1 MAPVRPGRD
10 EAEAPPP
17 GITPSTVSEYR
28 PPPRVSG
35 FLDPDDPVLFPRLTP
50 AQIEELAA
58 RGETVSL
65 SPGDVLFEQ
74 AQRDTP
80 FFVVL
85 EGAIDVIDRQPDGD
99 RYFTQCHP
107 GTFAADIS
115 MFTGEPTLARGVIA
129 EESSIL
135 VLPPDELRAVVAG
148 STELGDLLL
157 RTMITRREWLKGEGY
172 GYELLIGRRSSSEA
186 FAIREL
192 LERNLVPFSWHD
204 IGTDAE
210 SQALLERLGIAPSE
224 SPVLVRT
231 HNVLRCP
238 TVTQV
243 ADELGLRAQVDQ
255 RTFDV
260 VVLGAGPAGLATA
273 VYASSEGLTTLV
285 IERFAPGGQAGTS
298 ARIENYLGFPT
309 GLSGSELT
317 QRATLQARKFGA
329 VISSAHEG
337 CRLPEP
343 TTDGLWHLVLGDG
356 QQVRACCVVLA
367 TGADYRRLRAEG
379 AERFEGRALY
389 YAATHLE
396 ALQASGEDVIV
407 VGGGNSAGQATV
419 NLAAYARR
427 IYLVVR
433 RSLAATMS
441 RYLID
446 RIEAAENVEVC
457 EGFEVKALHGD
468 DELEAV
474 TVLGRDTNERRLEA
488 KAVYAMIGASPRTAD
503 VVGLVGLDEKGFI
516 VTGDDARH
524 HESFAAHRNGDDR
537 PPLLLETTRRNLFAV
552 GDVRCGSTKRV
563 ASAVGDGALVVR
575 SIHEALGA
583 GSGHRTPGPAGDPSV
598 HI

>member
-1 MAPVRPGRD
+1 VWRVRRLD
-10 EAEAPPP
+10 AV
-17 GITPSTVSEYR
+17 VSEYTS
-28 PPPRVSG
+28 PTPVEG
-35 FLDPDDPVLFPRLTP
+35 FLDPDDPTLFPRLTE
-50 AQIEELAA
+50 AQIDELAE
-58 RGETVSL
+58 RGEILTL

-85 EGAIDVIDRQPDGD
+85 SGAIDVIDRQPDGD
-99 RYFTQCHP
+99 HYFTQCQP

-135 VLPPDELRAVVAG
+135 VLPPDELRAIVAS

-157 RTMITRREWLKGEGY
+157 RTMITRREWLKGQGY
-172 GYELLIGRRSSSEA
+172 GYELLIGRRRSGEA

-204 IGTDAE
+204 IDTDDE
-210 SQALLERLGIAPSE
+210 SRALLERLGIGLE
-224 SPVLVRT
+224 ECPVLVRT
-231 HNVLRCP
+231 HNVLRSP

-243 ADELGLRAQVDQ
+243 ADELGLRVHVDG

-329 VISSAHEG
+329 VISSAHQSSV
-337 CRLPEP
+337 CAPILV
-343 TTDGLWHLVLGDG
+343 DGLRELVLGDG
-356 QQVRACCVVLA
+356 QQVGARCLVLA
-367 TGADYRRLRAEG
+367 VGADYRRLPAEG
-379 AERFEGRALY
+379 AEQFQGLGLY
-389 YAATHLE
+389 HAATHLD
-396 ALQASGEDVIV
+396 ALQASGEDVVV
-407 VGGGNSAGQATV
+407 VGGGNSAGQAVV
-419 NLAAYARR
+419 NLASYARH

-433 RSLAATMS
+433 RSLSATMS
-441 RYLID
+441 SYLID
-446 RIEAAENVEVC
+446 RIEAAENVEVL
-457 EGFEVKALHGD
+457 EGYEVKALRGEE
-468 DELEAV
+468 ELEEATIV
-474 TVLGRDTNERRLEA
+474 SRDQGERRLRIA
-488 KAVYAMIGASPRTAD
+488 AVFAMIGALPRTED
-503 VVGLVGLDEKGFI
+503 VVGLVGLDDKGFI
-516 VTGDDARH
+516 VTGEGARDHPAFAEHRVGDDAQ
-524 HESFAAHRNGDDR
+524 
-537 PPLLLETTRRNLFAV
+537 PMMMETTRPGIFAI
-552 GDVRCGSTKRV
+552 GDVRSGSTKRV

-575 SIHEALGA
+575 SIHEALA
-583 GSGHRTPGPAGDPSV
+583 NLSPGRRRPAG
-598 HI
+598 